1 MAVMRRIQN
10 ILKRTTVIWL
20 PLIIAI
26 GTGLLVLLSGTL
38 GTQIPT
44 NTLLDISLNITVSP
58 PPSNAPIEPYPPI
71 NNLLMNYVDQSE
83 AQTNQ
88 SILQVYG
95 ADVPP
100 VGAYIPRLGNSQ
112 FDLLQPTL
120 TPSPLPYPTSPPLPL
135 APLPGNLI
143 PTVSSLDENGELRTS
158 PYVGDEC
165 IPAGNPV
172 DGILTQRYHA
182 YHSGIDIAIPLDTAV
197 LSTHSGTVT
206 FAGWSEIG
214 YGYLVIVQNGQF
226 ITYYA
231 HNNSFNVTEGAQIGA
246 NSIIAWSGSTGNSSG
261 PHVHYETRINDIPVD
276 PLTFTS
282 RGYKTC

>member
-1 MAVMRRIQN
+1 MTSMQRMQN
-10 ILKRTTVIWL
+10 ILKRTIAIWL
-20 PLIIAI
+20 PLTIAI
-26 GTGLLVLLSGTL
+26 SMGLFVFLSGSL
-38 GTQIPT
+38 GTQT
-44 NTLLDISLNITVSP
+44 RRNTLLDTAINITVSP
-58 PPSNAPIEPYPPI
+58 PPANAPISPYPPI
-71 NNLLMNYVDQSE
+71 NSQLLNFVDQSE
-83 AQTNQ
+83 AQNNT

-95 ADVPP
+95 AEVPP
-100 VGAYIPRLGNSQ
+100 VGAYIPRSGNSQ
-112 FDLLQPTL
+112 FELPQPTL

-135 APLPGNLI
+135 PPLPGSLI
-143 PTVSSLDENGELRTS
+143 PTVSAVDENGQPRVL
-158 PYVGDEC
+158 PYAGDEC
-165 IPAGNPV
+165 APSGNPV

-206 FAGWSEIG
+206 FAGWSEVG
-214 YGYLVIVQNGQF
+214 YGYLVIIQNGQF

-231 HNNSFNVTEGAQIGA
+231 HNNSFNVDVGAQIGA

-282 RGYKTC
+282 RGYTAC

>member
-1 MAVMRRIQN
+1 MRRIQN
-10 ILKRTTVIWL
+10 ILKRTIAIWL
-20 PLIIAI
+20 PLIIAS
-26 GTGLLVLLSGTL
+26 GTGLLVLLSGSI
-38 GTQIPT
+38 GTQTLP
-44 NTLLDISLNITVSP
+44 NTLLDIALNITVSP
-58 PPSNAPIEPYPPI
+58 SPADTPIEPYPPI
-71 NNLLMNYVDQSE
+71 NNLLLDYIDQSE

-88 SILQVYG
+88 SSLQVYG
-95 ADVPP
+95 AGIPP
-100 VGAYIPRLGNSQ
+100 VGVYMPRSGNTQ

-143 PTVSSLDENGELRTS
+143 PTPSSVDENGEPRVL
-158 PYVGDEC
+158 PYAGDEC
-165 IPAGNPV
+165 APSGNPV

-182 YHSGIDIAIPLDTAV
+182 YHSGIDIAIPLDSAV

-206 FAGWSEIG
+206 FAGWSEVG

-276 PLTFTS
+276 PLTFAS
-282 RGYKTC
+282 RGYKAC